1 MRYNIPAGAIQIIQ
15 ELKKNG
21 HKAYLVGGCV
31 RDLLM
36 GREPHDWDICTS
48 ALPEQM
54 KVCFGQHK
62 TIETGLKHGTLTVVL
77 GDQPYEVTTFRVDG
91 TYSDGRHPDEVAFTS
106 DLDEDLARR
115 DFTINAIAMNEDGFT
130 YDPYGGIGDIA
141 HMIIECVGDPVERF
155 NEDGLRIMRALRFSS
170 TLDSRISYRTAREMH
185 RYKENLRKV
194 SVERIAAE
202 LMKLLT
208 GLTPGLDI
216 RGFHDILSVFWP
228 EIEACVGFDQK
239 NRHHVYDVW
248 THICVAIDKVDT
260 DDVIVRLTLLLHDIG
275 KPKCFT
281 VDEQGRGHFY
291 GHPPICATMADD
303 MLRRLKFDND
313 TRTKVVQL
321 VEHHDATIVPTE
333 KCARRWL
340 NKLGEEQFE
349 RLLAVKIGDIL
360 AHNPDTIGDR
370 ANDIYRTRE
379 VLKEVLAK
387 QQCFSFKDLAVNGK
401 DVIDAGVPQGPE
413 VGKILREILDRVIDG
428 ELSNERTLL
437 IDAIIHIKEE
447 LHL

>member
-77 GDQPYEVTTFRVDG
+77 GDQSYEVTTFRVDG

-115 DFTINAIAMNEDGFT
+115 DFTMNAITMNEEGFV
-130 YDPYGGIGDIA
+130 YDPYDGLNDI
-141 HMIIECVGDPVERF
+141 HNKIIRCVGNPGRRF
-155 NEDGLRIMRALRFSS
+155 DEDGLRILRAIRFASV
-170 TLDSRISYRTAREMH
+170 LDFNIHHETIRAMYKH
-185 RYKENLRKV
+185 RKNLGNV
-194 SVERIAAE
+194 SAERIAYE
-202 LMKLLT
+202 LKKTLT
-208 GLTPGLDI
+208 GARPGWHISGYD
-216 RGFHDILSVFWP
+216 DELSVFWP
-228 EIEACVGFDQK
+228 EIEACAGFNQK
-239 NRHHVYDVW
+239 NIHHNFDVW
-248 THICVAIDKVDT
+248 THICYAIDKTDT
-260 DDVIVRLTLLLHDIG
+260 NDLIVRLALLLHDIG

-291 GHPPICATMADD
+291 GHPPICAAMADD

-313 TRTKVVQL
+313 TRIKVVQL
-321 VEHHDATIVPTE
+321 VEHHDVTIVPTE
-333 KCARRWL
+333 KCVRRWL

-349 RLLAVKIGDIL
+349 RLLSVKIGDIL

-370 ANDIYRTRE
+370 ANDIYRARE

-413 VGKILREILDRVIDG
+413 VGKILREVLDRVIDG
-428 ELSNERTLL
+428 ELNNERTLL
-437 IDAIIHIKEE
+437 IGAIIHIKEE